1 MRNRIALAGLVCLG
15 VALALGCATAP
26 PLAPALTPEQ
36 QRIER
41 LLADVYVP
49 QFAEKLESLALT
61 RAGHPRDGSLPE
73 DERLRPRI
81 ETQLAPD
88 AVVADVARRMSAA
101 PDPTHLA
108 ELERFAASELGGKV
122 SGAAGT
128 PYSWWSRF
136 GYRMFGGEI
145 GDDAPERVKL
155 IEELDA
161 LTRSSQTS
169 TEIWMKVYAAIV
181 QWYAAKGFIDDEE
194 SAAVGGV
201 DGLLAREREQVDAVT
216 ARHTIPFGLYSFSDF
231 STPELSAYLEHL
243 RSPAGQW
250 FTTSLREALVG
261 AIAERSAA
269 IAR

>member
-1 MRNRIALAGLVCLG
+1 MRNRIALGVLACLG
-15 VALALGCATAP
+15 IALALGCATAP
-26 PLAPALTPEQ
+26 PPAPALTPEQ

-41 LLADVYVP
+41 MLVDLYVP
-49 QFAEKLESLALT
+49 EFAEKLQSLALA
-61 RAGHPRDGSLPE
+61 RAGHPRDGALAE
-73 DERLRPRI
+73 DDRLRPRI

-88 AVVADVARRMSAA
+88 AVVADVVRRMSAA
-101 PDPTHLA
+101 PNPAYLA
-108 ELERFAASELGGKV
+108 ELERFAASQLGGKL
-122 SGAAGT
+122 SEAAGT
-128 PYSWWSRF
+128 PYSWWSRL
-136 GYRMFGGEI
+136 GYRMFGGEV
-145 GDDAPERVKL
+145 GGPPERVKL

-169 TEIWMKVYAAIV
+169 TEIWMKIYAAIV
-181 QWYAAKGFIDDEE
+181 QWYAARGFIDDEE

-250 FTTSLREALVG
+250 FATSLREALVG